1 MDTIVLVE
9 GEFRSLIRN
18 TLERIIG
25 KNFKKERTSN
35 MKLLLKVSTRVVS
48 SLIAIQVFN
57 MVKSNV
63 DLRKYASY
71 LLVGVFVMMV
81 MEEYKTVQTEK

>member
-1 MDTIVLVE
+1 MDIIVLVA
-9 GEFRSLIRN
+9 GEYRSLIRN

-81 MEEYKTVQTEK
+81 IEEYKNVQTDK

>member
-81 MEEYKTVQTEK
+81 MEEYKNVQTEK

>member
-57 MVKSNV
+57 MIKSNV

-81 MEEYKTVQTEK
+81 MEEYKNVQTEK